1 MCYRTISRTHNCKRY
16 IERSEFFNPISKK
29 NMPNKENKT
38 VIKRLGDKSKVYCQ
52 EDYAQE
58 FYDRMF
64 NEPMVRKDI
73 KEGEIVRVVDFQ
85 IISRSNKEFAAVCA
99 NHLSLYFNFGK
110 EKKYFEIY
118 GFDYD
123 ALLEWIDSGKQIEF
137 LQNNKVYIQIENV
150 EVAKGSL
157 YQAHLK
163 TIMQEFREQIGKP
176 TSAYTAKVVD
186 KNQGGFIVE
195 VHGVKAFLPGS
206 LAAANKIIDFESYI
220 GKTVYVMIEDYL
232 KPSDIFVVSYKKYL
246 DYILPGKL
254 ADLERNQLLTGTV
267 TGTSKF
273 GVFIEVDE
281 IFTGLLHTTEMN
293 PETLDKFNE
302 RRIKSGQ
309 EIQAWLKDI
318 KDNKLILTENDPSQR
333 INEYELFREKV
344 EGNVKTA
351 TIVSIKAH
359 GALIEIE
366 KGVLGLLP
374 VKEMKKYKR
383 RLEVGEPLVVF
394 IKKVDTSTGK
404 IYLTMTDERVTS
416 EV

>member
-1 MCYRTISRTHNCKRY
+1 MAK
-16 IERSEFFNPISKK
+16 
-29 NMPNKENKT
+29 KENKT
-38 VIKRLGDKSKVYCQ
+38 VIKRPGDKSKVYCQ

-58 FYDRMF
+58 LYDRMF
-64 NEPMVRKDI
+64 NEPVMRKDI
-73 KEGEIVRVVDFQ
+73 KEGEIMRVVDFQ
-85 IISRSNKEFAAVCA
+85 IISRSAKEFAAVCA
-99 NHLSLYFNFGK
+99 NHLSLYFNFAK
-110 EKKYFEIY
+110 EKRYFEIH
-118 GFDYD
+118 GFDCD
-123 ALLEWIDSGKQIEF
+123 NLIEWISSGSHKEF
-137 LQNNKVYIQIENV
+137 LLDHKVYVQVENV

-163 TIMQEFREQIGKP
+163 TIMQEFREQIGNP
-176 TSAYTAKVVD
+176 TSAYLAKVVD

-206 LAAANKIIDFESYI
+206 LAAANKIVDFESYI
-220 GKTVYVMIEDYL
+220 GKTIYVMIEDYL
-232 KPSDIFVVSYKKYL
+232 KSSDIFIVSYKKYL

-254 ADLERNQLLTGTV
+254 AELERNQLLIGTV

-273 GVFIEVDE
+273 GVFVEFDE
-281 IFTGLLHTTEMN
+281 IFTGLLHTAEMN
-293 PETLDKFNE
+293 SETLNKFNG
-302 RRIKSGQ
+302 RKIKSGS
-309 EIQAWLKDI
+309 EIQVWLKDI

-351 TIVSIKAH
+351 SIVSIKAH
-359 GALIEIE
+359 GALMEIE

-383 RLEVGEPLVVF
+383 RLEVGEALDVF

-404 IYLTMTDERVTS
+404 IYLTMTDERVTA